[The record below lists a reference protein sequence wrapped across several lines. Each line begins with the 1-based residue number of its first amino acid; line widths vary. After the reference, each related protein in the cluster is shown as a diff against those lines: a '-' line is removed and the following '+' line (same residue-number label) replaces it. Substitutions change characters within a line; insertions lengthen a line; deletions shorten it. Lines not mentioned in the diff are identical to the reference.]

1 MESVKTGKTNKV
13 GKNTEM
19 AHTKTNKETHF
30 KQVSA
35 ITNRIRS
42 IGGIFTKIA
51 KKVRELV
58 KKHPKKS
65 SAALVVLTPV
75 ACKRAKELDD
85 KVQDKS
91 KQAEKE
97 NKINWWKYSGLTI
110 ATSLLL
116 AACSAGDIDKQIEL
130 EQEKQKTEQEKK
142 EAENARDRANKS
154 EIELEQERQKTNKSG
169 IELANSQIKAEQER
183 QKTEQEKQKANKSEI
198 ELEQQKQ
205 KTINT
210 QRDLIKEQKDF
221 IKETEQNCQEK
232 HGQLFIKRARIKT
245 GITTGIA
252 IEIEAECKTPKPTKT
267 NQTPIQPKHLPN
279 SKHPHSQRGSKA
291 QELIAYLLFEQKDFI
306 IETEQK
312 CQEKH
317 NQFFIKK
324 AGIKGGAIEVEAE
337 CKTPKPTKTNQ
348 TPIQPKHL
356 PNSKQP
362 HSQRGSKAQELI
374 AYLQKELESLPYSQK
389 AIAKQ
394 VDFYKP
400 SSIAYLELDPRDFK
414 VTEEWQNENLKIRSK
429 AQAKMLEMRK
439 PQANLSPSQ
448 SFLFVQR
455 IFADINK
462 EIEAAANTEKKAEK
476 VGYGYSKRV

>member
-1 MESVKTGKTNKV
+1 MKLVKTAKEKKV
-13 GKNTEM
+13 FKNTEM

-35 ITNRIRS
+35 ITNRLKS

-65 SAALVVLTPV
+65 RVALVVLTHV
-75 ACKRAKELDD
+75 VCKRAKELDD

-97 NKINWWKYSGLTI
+97 DKINWWKYSGLTI

-154 EIELEQERQKTNKSG
+154 GIELEQERQKANKSG

-183 QKTEQEKQKANKSEI
+183 QKTEQEKQKTI
-198 ELEQQKQ
+198 EEQK
-205 KTINT
+205 
-210 QRDLIKEQKDF
+210 DLVKEQKDLV
-221 IKETEQNCQEK
+221 KEQKDLVKEQKDLVKEQKDLVKEQKDLVKEQKDLVKEQKDLVKKAEQNCQE
-232 HGQLFIKRARIKT
+232 
-245 GITTGIA
+245 
-252 IEIEAECKTPKPTKT
+252 
-267 NQTPIQPKHLPN
+267 N
-279 SKHPHSQRGSKA
+279 HS
-291 QELIAYLLFEQKDFI
+291 
-306 IETEQK
+306 
-312 CQEKH
+312 
-317 NQFFIKK
+317 QFFIKK
-324 AGIKGGAIEVEAE
+324 LGIKGGIMIEVEAE
-337 CKTPKPTKTNQ
+337 CKTPKPAKTNQ
-348 TPIQPKHL
+348 TPKEPKHL

-362 HSQRGSKAQELI
+362 HSQRGSKAQEFI
-374 AYLQKELESLPYSQK
+374 AYLQKELEFLPYSQK
-389 AIAKQ
+389 TIAKQ
-394 VDFYKP
+394 VDFYRP

-439 PQANLSPSQ
+439 TQANLSTSQ
-448 SFLFVQR
+448 SFSIIQEIV
-455 IFADINK
+455 ADINK
-462 EIEAAANTEKKAEK
+462 GIEASANTEKKAEK
-476 VGYGYSKRV
+476 VGYGYSKRM

>member
-13 GKNTEM
+13 GKNTEI
-19 AHTKTNKETHF
+19 ADTKANKEAHF
-30 KQVSA
+30 KQANA
-35 ITNRIRS
+35 ITNIIRS
-42 IGGIFTKIA
+42 VGGFFTKIM
-51 KKVRELV
+51 KRVRELV
-58 KKHPKKS
+58 KKHPEKS
-65 SAALVVLTPV
+65 SAALVVLTHV
-75 ACKRAKELDD
+75 ACKKAKELDD

-116 AACSAGDIDKQIEL
+116 AACSVGDIDKQIEL
-130 EQEKQKTEQEKK
+130 EQAQK

-154 EIELEQERQKTNKSG
+154 G
-169 IELANSQIKAEQER
+169 IELGQEQQKTSNIETNNQIKVEQE
-183 QKTEQEKQKANKSEI
+183 
-198 ELEQQKQ
+198 KQ

-221 IKETEQNCQEK
+221 IKY
-232 HGQLFIKRARIKT
+232 A
-245 GITTGIA
+245 
-252 IEIEAECKTPKPTKT
+252 
-267 NQTPIQPKHLPN
+267 
-279 SKHPHSQRGSKA
+279 
-291 QELIAYLLFEQKDFI
+291 
-306 IETEQK
+306 EQK
-312 CQEKH
+312 CQENH
-317 NQFFIKK
+317 NQFFMKKVGIK
-324 AGIKGGAIEVEAE
+324 AGIGIEVEAE

-400 SSIAYLELDPRDFK
+400 SSVAYLELDPRDFK
-414 VTEEWQNENLKIRSK
+414 VTEEWQKENLKIRSK
-429 AQAKMLEMRK
+429 AQAKMLEMRN
-439 PQANLSPSQ
+439 PQAHLPTSQ
-448 SFLFVQR
+448 SLSIIQNIV
-455 IFADINK
+455 ADVSK
-462 EIEAAANTEKKAEK
+462 EIEATANTEKKAEK
-476 VGYGYSKRV
+476 AGYGYSKRM

>member
-1 MESVKTGKTNKV
+1 MESVKIGRTNKV
-13 GKNTEM
+13 GKNAET
-19 AHTKTNKETHF
+19 ANTKANKETHF
-30 KQVSA
+30 KQVSV
-35 ITNRIRS
+35 ITNTLRS

-51 KKVRELV
+51 KRVRELV

-65 SAALVVLTPV
+65 NVALVVLTHV
-75 ACKRAKELDD
+75 ACKKAKELDD

-116 AACSAGDIDKQIEL
+116 AACSTGDIDKQIEL
-130 EQEKQKTEQEKK
+130 EQEKQKANKSGIELEQERQKTEQEKQK
-142 EAENARDRANKS
+142 ANKS

-279 SKHPHSQRGSKA
+279 SK
-291 QELIAYLLFEQKDFI
+291 
-306 IETEQK
+306 
-312 CQEKH
+312 
-317 NQFFIKK
+317 
-324 AGIKGGAIEVEAE
+324 
-337 CKTPKPTKTNQ
+337 
-348 TPIQPKHL
+348 
-356 PNSKQP
+356 QP
-362 HSQRGSKAQELI
+362 HSQRGSKAQEFI

-394 VDFYKP
+394 VNFYRP

-439 PQANLSPSQ
+439 PQAHLSTSQ
-448 SFLFVQR
+448 SLLFVQK

-462 EIEAAANTEKKAEK
+462 EIKVVANTEKKAEK
-476 VGYGYSKRV
+476 VGYGYSKRM

>member
-1 MESVKTGKTNKV
+1 MESVKTGKTNEV
-13 GKNTEM
+13 GKNAET
-19 AHTKTNKETHF
+19 ANTKANKETHF
-30 KQVSA
+30 KQANA
-35 ITNRIRS
+35 ITNIIRS
-42 IGGIFTKIA
+42 IGGFFTKIA
-51 KKVRELV
+51 KRVRELV

-65 SAALVVLTPV
+65 RAALVILTHV
-75 ACKRAKELDD
+75 ACRKAKELDD

-97 NKINWWKYSGLTI
+97 NQINWWKYSGLTI
-110 ATSLLL
+110 AASLLL

-130 EQEKQKTEQEKK
+130 EQEKQKTEQEQQKTEQERQK
-142 EAENARDRANKS
+142 ANKS
-154 EIELEQERQKTNKSG
+154 GIELEQERQKTEQERRKTNKSE
-169 IELANSQIKAEQER
+169 IELANSQIKV
-183 QKTEQEKQKANKSEI
+183 EQEKQKANKSEI

-232 HGQLFIKRARIKT
+232 HGQLFIKKARIKT
-245 GITTGIA
+245 GITTGI
-252 IEIEAECKTPKPTKT
+252 
-267 NQTPIQPKHLPN
+267 
-279 SKHPHSQRGSKA
+279 
-291 QELIAYLLFEQKDFI
+291 
-306 IETEQK
+306 
-312 CQEKH
+312 
-317 NQFFIKK
+317 
-324 AGIKGGAIEVEAE
+324 AIEVEAE

-362 HSQRGSKAQELI
+362 RSQRGSKAQELI

-414 VTEEWQNENLKIRSK
+414 ATEEWQKENLKIRSK
-429 AQAKMLEMRK
+429 AQAKMLEMRSLK
-439 PQANLSPSQ
+439 PNPQAHLSTSQ
-448 SFLFVQR
+448 SLLFLQK
-455 IFADINK
+455 IFADVSK
-462 EIEAAANTEKKAEK
+462 EIEAAANTEKKVEK
-476 VGYGYSKRV
+476 AGYGYSKRM

>member
-1 MESVKTGKTNKV
+1 MESVKTGRTNKV
-13 GKNTEM
+13 GKNAET
-19 AHTKTNKETHF
+19 ANTKANKETHF

-35 ITNRIRS
+35 ITNTLRS

-51 KKVRELV
+51 KRVRGLV

-65 SAALVVLTPV
+65 NAALAVLTHV

-97 NKINWWKYSGLTI
+97 NQINWWKYSGLTI

-116 AACSAGDIDKQIEL
+116 AACSTGDIDKQIEL
-130 EQEKQKTEQEKK
+130 EQEKQKANKSGIELEQERQKTEQEKQK
-142 EAENARDRANKS
+142 ANKS

-183 QKTEQEKQKANKSEI
+183 QKTEQEKQK
-198 ELEQQKQ
+198 
-205 KTINT
+205 TINT

-232 HGQLFIKRARIKT
+232 HGQLFIKKTRIKT

-252 IEIEAECKTPKPTKT
+252 IEIEAECKTPKPAKT
-267 NQTPIQPKHLPN
+267 NQTP
-279 SKHPHSQRGSKA
+279 
-291 QELIAYLLFEQKDFI
+291 
-306 IETEQK
+306 T
-312 CQEKH
+312 
-317 NQFFIKK
+317 
-324 AGIKGGAIEVEAE
+324 
-337 CKTPKPTKTNQ
+337 
-348 TPIQPKHL
+348 QPKHL

-362 HSQRGSKAQELI
+362 RSQRGSKTQELI

-389 AIAKQ
+389 AIVKQ
-394 VDFYKP
+394 VNFYKP
-400 SSIAYLELDPRDFK
+400 SSIAYLELDPRDFN
-414 VTEEWQNENLKIRSK
+414 VTKEWQNENLKIRSK
-429 AQAKMLEMRK
+429 AQAKMLEMRHLK
-439 PQANLSPSQ
+439 PDPQANLSTSQ
-448 SFLFVQR
+448 SLLFVQK

-462 EIEAAANTEKKAEK
+462 EIKVVANTEKKAEK
-476 VGYGYSKRV
+476 ASYGYSKRM

>member
-13 GKNTEM
+13 GKNTET
-19 AHTKTNKETHF
+19 ADTKANKETHF

-35 ITNRIRS
+35 ITNTIRS
-42 IGGIFTKIA
+42 ISGFFTKIV

-65 SAALVVLTPV
+65 NAALVVLTHV
-75 ACKRAKELDD
+75 ACKKAKELDD

-97 NKINWWKYSGLTI
+97 NQINWWKYSGLTI
-110 ATSLLL
+110 AASLLL
-116 AACSAGDIDKQIEL
+116 AACSVGDTDKQIEL
-130 EQEKQKTEQEKK
+130 EQEKQKANKSGIELEQERQKT
-142 EAENARDRANKS
+142 NKS

-232 HGQLFIKRARIKT
+232 HGQLFIKKARIKT

-279 SKHPHSQRGSKA
+279 SK
-291 QELIAYLLFEQKDFI
+291 
-306 IETEQK
+306 
-312 CQEKH
+312 
-317 NQFFIKK
+317 
-324 AGIKGGAIEVEAE
+324 
-337 CKTPKPTKTNQ
+337 
-348 TPIQPKHL
+348 QPR
-356 PNSKQP
+356 
-362 HSQRGSKAQELI
+362 SQRGSKAQELI

-400 SSIAYLELDPRDFK
+400 SSIAYLELDPRDFN
-414 VTEEWQNENLKIRSK
+414 VTEEWQKENLKIRSK
-429 AQAKMLEMRK
+429 AQAKMLEMRSLK
-439 PQANLSPSQ
+439 PDPQAHLSTSQ
-448 SFLFVQR
+448 SLLLVQK
-455 IFADINK
+455 IFADVSK
-462 EIEAAANTEKKAEK
+462 EIKVVANTEKKVEK
-476 VGYGYSKRV
+476 AGYGYSKRM

>member
-19 AHTKTNKETHF
+19 ANTKTNKETHF

-35 ITNRIRS
+35 ITNTLRS

-65 SAALVVLTPV
+65 NAALVVLTHA

-116 AACSAGDIDKQIEL
+116 AACSTGDIDKQIEL
-130 EQEKQKTEQEKK
+130 EQEKQKTSNIETNNQIKVEQE
-142 EAENARDRANKS
+142 
-154 EIELEQERQKTNKSG
+154 Q
-169 IELANSQIKAEQER
+169 
-183 QKTEQEKQKANKSEI
+183 QKTEQEKQKTN
-198 ELEQQKQ
+198 
-205 KTINT
+205 NT
-210 QRDLIKEQKDF
+210 QKDLVNKA
-221 IKETEQNCQEK
+221 EQNCQE
-232 HGQLFIKRARIKT
+232 
-245 GITTGIA
+245 
-252 IEIEAECKTPKPTKT
+252 
-267 NQTPIQPKHLPN
+267 N
-279 SKHPHSQRGSKA
+279 HS
-291 QELIAYLLFEQKDFI
+291 
-306 IETEQK
+306 
-312 CQEKH
+312 
-317 NQFFIKK
+317 QFFIKK
-324 AGIKGGAIEVEAE
+324 LGIKGGIAIEVEAE

-362 HSQRGSKAQELI
+362 RSQRGSKVQELI

-400 SSIAYLELDPRDFK
+400 SSIAYLELDPRDFNA
-414 VTEEWQNENLKIRSK
+414 TEEWQKENLKIRSK
-429 AQAKMLEMRK
+429 AQAKMLEMRN
-439 PQANLSPSQ
+439 PQAHLPTSQ
-448 SFLFVQR
+448 SLLFVQK
-455 IFADINK
+455 IFADVNK
-462 EIEAAANTEKKAEK
+462 EIEAAANTEKKVEK
-476 VGYGYSKRV
+476 AGYGYSKRM

>member
-1 MESVKTGKTNKV
+1 MKSVKTGKTNKV

-19 AHTKTNKETHF
+19 ANTKTNKETHF

-65 SAALVVLTPV
+65 NAALVVLTHV
-75 ACKRAKELDD
+75 ACKKAKELDD

-97 NKINWWKYSGLTI
+97 NQINWWKYSGLTI

-116 AACSAGDIDKQIEL
+116 AACNVGDIDKQIEL
-130 EQEKQKTEQEKK
+130 EQEKQKANKSGIELEQERQKTEQEKQK
-142 EAENARDRANKS
+142 ANKS

-232 HGQLFIKRARIKT
+232 HGQLFIKKARIKT

-252 IEIEAECKTPKPTKT
+252 IEIEAECKTPKPAKT
-267 NQTPIQPKHLPN
+267 NQTP
-279 SKHPHSQRGSKA
+279 
-291 QELIAYLLFEQKDFI
+291 
-306 IETEQK
+306 T
-312 CQEKH
+312 
-317 NQFFIKK
+317 
-324 AGIKGGAIEVEAE
+324 
-337 CKTPKPTKTNQ
+337 
-348 TPIQPKHL
+348 QPKHL

-362 HSQRGSKAQELI
+362 RSQRGSKAQELI

-394 VDFYKP
+394 VNFYRP

-414 VTEEWQNENLKIRSK
+414 VAEEWQNENLKIRSK

-439 PQANLSPSQ
+439 PQAHLSTSQ
-448 SFLFVQR
+448 SLLFVQK

-462 EIEAAANTEKKAEK
+462 EIKIVANTEKKAEK
-476 VGYGYSKRV
+476 AGYGYSKRM

>member
-13 GKNTEM
+13 GKNAET
-19 AHTKTNKETHF
+19 ANTKANKETHF

-35 ITNRIRS
+35 ITNMIRS
-42 IGGIFTKIA
+42 IGGFFTKIV

-65 SAALVVLTPV
+65 NAALVVLTHV

-97 NKINWWKYSGLTI
+97 NKINWWKHSGLTI

-116 AACSAGDIDKQIEL
+116 AACNAGDIDKQIEL
-130 EQEKQKTEQEKK
+130 EQEKK
-142 EAENARDRANKS
+142 EVENARDRANKS
-154 EIELEQERQKTNKSG
+154 GIELEQERQKTNKSG

-232 HGQLFIKRARIKT
+232 HGQLFIKKARIKT

-252 IEIEAECKTPKPTKT
+252 IEIEAECKTPKPAKT
-267 NQTPIQPKHLPN
+267 NQTPIQPKH
-279 SKHPHSQRGSKA
+279 
-291 QELIAYLLFEQKDFI
+291 F
-306 IETEQK
+306 
-312 CQEKH
+312 
-317 NQFFIKK
+317 
-324 AGIKGGAIEVEAE
+324 
-337 CKTPKPTKTNQ
+337 
-348 TPIQPKHL
+348 

-362 HSQRGSKAQELI
+362 RSQRGSKAQELI

-439 PQANLSPSQ
+439 PQANLSTSQ
-448 SFLFVQR
+448 SLLFVQK

-462 EIEAAANTEKKAEK
+462 EIKVVANTEKKVEK
-476 VGYGYSKRV
+476 AGYGYSKGM

>member
-1 MESVKTGKTNKV
+1 MESVKAGKTNKV
-13 GKNTEM
+13 GKNTET
-19 AHTKTNKETHF
+19 ADTKANKETHF
-30 KQVSA
+30 KQASA
-35 ITNRIRS
+35 ITNIIRS
-42 IGGIFTKIA
+42 IGGFFTKIA

-65 SAALVVLTPV
+65 KAALVVLTHV
-75 ACKRAKELDD
+75 ACKKAKELDD

-97 NKINWWKYSGLTI
+97 NQINWWKYSGLTI

-116 AACSAGDIDKQIEL
+116 AACSVGDIDKQIEL
-130 EQEKQKTEQEKK
+130 EQEKK
-142 EAENARDRANKS
+142 EVENARDRANKS
-154 EIELEQERQKTNKSG
+154 GIELEQERQKTNKSG

-232 HGQLFIKRARIKT
+232 HGQLFIKKARIKT

-252 IEIEAECKTPKPTKT
+252 IEIEAECKTPKP
-267 NQTPIQPKHLPN
+267 
-279 SKHPHSQRGSKA
+279 A
-291 QELIAYLLFEQKDFI
+291 
-306 IETEQK
+306 
-312 CQEKH
+312 
-317 NQFFIKK
+317 
-324 AGIKGGAIEVEAE
+324 
-337 CKTPKPTKTNQ
+337 KTNQ

-362 HSQRGSKAQELI
+362 RSQRGSKAQELI

-394 VDFYKP
+394 VNFYRP
-400 SSIAYLELDPRDFK
+400 SSIAYLELDPRDFN

-429 AQAKMLEMRK
+429 AQAKMLEMRHLK
-439 PQANLSPSQ
+439 PDPQAHLSTSQ
-448 SFLFVQR
+448 SLLFVQK

-476 VGYGYSKRV
+476 VGCGYSKRV

>member
-1 MESVKTGKTNKV
+1 MESVKTRKTNKV
-13 GKNTEM
+13 GKNAET
-19 AHTKTNKETHF
+19 ANTKTSKETHF
-30 KQVSA
+30 KQVST
-35 ITNRIRS
+35 ITNTLRS
-42 IGGIFTKIA
+42 IGGIFTKIV
-51 KKVRELV
+51 KKVRELF

-65 SAALVVLTPV
+65 KVALVVLTHV

-97 NKINWWKYSGLTI
+97 NKINWWKYSGLII

-116 AACSAGDIDKQIEL
+116 AACSVGDIDKQIEL
-130 EQEKQKTEQEKK
+130 EQEKQKTEQEQQKTEQEK
-142 EAENARDRANKS
+142 QKANKS
-154 EIELEQERQKTNKSG
+154 GIELEQEKQKTNKSG

-183 QKTEQEKQKANKSEI
+183 QKTEQEKQKTNKSEI

-232 HGQLFIKRARIKT
+232 HGQLFIKKARIKT

-252 IEIEAECKTPKPTKT
+252 IE
-267 NQTPIQPKHLPN
+267 
-279 SKHPHSQRGSKA
+279 
-291 QELIAYLLFEQKDFI
+291 
-306 IETEQK
+306 
-312 CQEKH
+312 
-317 NQFFIKK
+317 
-324 AGIKGGAIEVEAE
+324 VEAE
-337 CKTPKPTKTNQ
+337 CKTPKPAKTNQ

-362 HSQRGSKAQELI
+362 RSQRGSKAQELI

-394 VDFYKP
+394 VDFYRP

-414 VTEEWQNENLKIRSK
+414 VTKEWQNENLKIRSK
-429 AQAKMLEMRK
+429 AQAKMLEMRN
-439 PQANLSPSQ
+439 PQAHLSASQ
-448 SFLFVQR
+448 SLLFVQK

-462 EIEAAANTEKKAEK
+462 EIKIVANTEKKAEK
-476 VGYGYSKRV
+476 AGYGYSKRV

>member
-13 GKNTEM
+13 SKNTEM
-19 AHTKTNKETHF
+19 ANTKTNKETHF
-30 KQVSA
+30 KQASA
-35 ITNRIRS
+35 ITNRLRS

-51 KKVRELV
+51 KKVRELF

-65 SAALVVLTPV
+65 KVALVVLTHV

-97 NKINWWKYSGLTI
+97 NQINWWKYSGLTI

-116 AACSAGDIDKQIEL
+116 AACSTGDIDKQIEL
-130 EQEKQKTEQEKK
+130 EQEKQKANKSGIELEQERQKTEQEKQK
-142 EAENARDRANKS
+142 ANKS

-232 HGQLFIKRARIKT
+232 HGQLFIKKARIKT

-279 SKHPHSQRGSKA
+279 SK
-291 QELIAYLLFEQKDFI
+291 
-306 IETEQK
+306 
-312 CQEKH
+312 
-317 NQFFIKK
+317 
-324 AGIKGGAIEVEAE
+324 
-337 CKTPKPTKTNQ
+337 
-348 TPIQPKHL
+348 
-356 PNSKQP
+356 QP
-362 HSQRGSKAQELI
+362 HSQRGSKAQEFI

-394 VDFYKP
+394 VDFYRP
-400 SSIAYLELDPRDFK
+400 SSIAYLELDPRDFN

-429 AQAKMLEMRK
+429 AQAKMLEMRN
-439 PQANLSPSQ
+439 PQAHLPTSQ
-448 SFLFVQR
+448 SLLFVQK
-455 IFADINK
+455 IFADVNK

-476 VGYGYSKRV
+476 AGYGYSKRM

>member
-1 MESVKTGKTNKV
+1 MVIKSVKTGKTNKV

-19 AHTKTNKETHF
+19 ANTKTNKETHF

-35 ITNRIRS
+35 IKNMFKS

-51 KKVRELV
+51 KKVRELI
-58 KKHPKKS
+58 KKHPEKS
-65 SAALVVLTPV
+65 SAALVVLTHV

-130 EQEKQKTEQEKK
+130 EQEKQKANKSGIELEQERQKTEQEKQK
-142 EAENARDRANKS
+142 ANKSGIELEQERQKTEQEKQKANKS

-232 HGQLFIKRARIKT
+232 HGQLFIKKTRIKT

-252 IEIEAECKTPKPTKT
+252 IEIEAECKTPKPAKT
-267 NQTPIQPKHLPN
+267 NQTPIQ
-279 SKHPHSQRGSKA
+279 S
-291 QELIAYLLFEQKDFI
+291 
-306 IETEQK
+306 
-312 CQEKH
+312 
-317 NQFFIKK
+317 
-324 AGIKGGAIEVEAE
+324 
-337 CKTPKPTKTNQ
+337 
-348 TPIQPKHL
+348 KHL

-429 AQAKMLEMRK
+429 
-439 PQANLSPSQ
+439 
-448 SFLFVQR
+448 
-455 IFADINK
+455 
-462 EIEAAANTEKKAEK
+462 EILRLQKNGKTKT
-476 VGYGYSKRV
+476 

>member
-1 MESVKTGKTNKV
+1 MESVKIGKTNKV
-13 GKNTEM
+13 GKNTET
-19 AHTKTNKETHF
+19 ANTKANKETHF
-30 KQVSA
+30 KQASA
-35 ITNRIRS
+35 ITNTLKS
-42 IGGIFTKIA
+42 IGGIFTKIV

-65 SAALVVLTPV
+65 KAALVVLTHV
-75 ACKRAKELDD
+75 ACKKAKELDD

-97 NKINWWKYSGLTI
+97 NQINWWKYLGLTI

-116 AACSAGDIDKQIEL
+116 AACNVGDIDKQIEL
-130 EQEKQKTEQEKK
+130 EQEKQKTSNIETNNQIKVEQE
-142 EAENARDRANKS
+142 
-154 EIELEQERQKTNKSG
+154 QQKT
-169 IELANSQIKAEQER
+169 ER
-183 QKTEQEKQKANKSEI
+183 EKQRTEQEKQK
-198 ELEQQKQ
+198 
-205 KTINT
+205 T
-210 QRDLIKEQKDF
+210 IKEQKDF
-221 IKETEQNCQEK
+221 IKYAEQN
-232 HGQLFIKRARIKT
+232 
-245 GITTGIA
+245 
-252 IEIEAECKTPKPTKT
+252 
-267 NQTPIQPKHLPN
+267 
-279 SKHPHSQRGSKA
+279 
-291 QELIAYLLFEQKDFI
+291 
-306 IETEQK
+306 

-362 HSQRGSKAQELI
+362 RSQRGSKAQELI

-414 VTEEWQNENLKIRSK
+414 VTEEWQKENLKIRSK
-429 AQAKMLEMRK
+429 AQAKMLEMRNLK
-439 PQANLSPSQ
+439 TDPQAHLPISQ
-448 SFLFVQR
+448 SLLFVQK
-455 IFADINK
+455 IFADVNK
-462 EIEAAANTEKKAEK
+462 EIEAAANTEKKVEK
-476 VGYGYSKRV
+476 AGYGYSKRM

>member
-19 AHTKTNKETHF
+19 ANTKTNKETHF
-30 KQVSA
+30 KQMSA
-35 ITNRIRS
+35 ITNTLRS
-42 IGGIFTKIA
+42 IGGFFTKIA

-65 SAALVVLTPV
+65 NVALVVLTHV

-97 NKINWWKYSGLTI
+97 NQINWWKYSGLTI
-110 ATSLLL
+110 AISLLL
-116 AACSAGDIDKQIEL
+116 AACSTGDIDKQIEL
-130 EQEKQKTEQEKK
+130 EQEKQKANKSGIELEQERQKTEQEKQK
-142 EAENARDRANKS
+142 ANKS

-232 HGQLFIKRARIKT
+232 HGQLFIKKARIKT

-252 IEIEAECKTPKPTKT
+252 IEIEAECKTPKP
-267 NQTPIQPKHLPN
+267 
-279 SKHPHSQRGSKA
+279 A
-291 QELIAYLLFEQKDFI
+291 
-306 IETEQK
+306 
-312 CQEKH
+312 
-317 NQFFIKK
+317 
-324 AGIKGGAIEVEAE
+324 
-337 CKTPKPTKTNQ
+337 KTNQ

-429 AQAKMLEMRK
+429 AQAKMLEMRN
-439 PQANLSPSQ
+439 PQAHLSTSQ
-448 SFLFVQR
+448 SLLFVQK

-462 EIEAAANTEKKAEK
+462 EIEATANTEKKAEK
-476 VGYGYSKRV
+476 AGYGYSKRM